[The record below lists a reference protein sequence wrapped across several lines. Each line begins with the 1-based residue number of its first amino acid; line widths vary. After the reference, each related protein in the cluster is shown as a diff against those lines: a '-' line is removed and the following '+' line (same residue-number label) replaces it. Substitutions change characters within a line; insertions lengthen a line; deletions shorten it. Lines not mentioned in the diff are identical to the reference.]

1 MCAHG
6 RALHSFS
13 SVMMKEV
20 GEVSQE
26 TNQNKTLQYTRAAVF
41 LRERRQSVPVWGS
54 QSVSA
59 SKERLQSKR
68 RKISASENGAC
79 FELARNISVTGCGEC
94 NFKVLKSTE
103 FWKQLLKFV
112 SKSDLTSPVSD
123 VYKWH
128 TPLNHIC
135 TQCMNSHIL
144 DFPFQIQHFFQCKKK

>member
-1 MCAHG
+1 MKSCLHIEEPCIHFHQWWWKKSEKLKKNPQKPSQVHKSHCVPNRDKTVSSSLG
-6 RALHSFS
+6 KPVSKCKSRAS
-13 SVMMKEV
+13 
-20 GEVSQE
+20 
-26 TNQNKTLQYTRAAVF
+26 
-41 LRERRQSVPVWGS
+41 LRS
-54 QSVSA
+54 
-59 SKERLQSKR
+59 LQSK

-79 FELARNISVTGCGEC
+79 LELARNISITGCGEC
-94 NFKVLKSTE
+94 NFKVLKSME

-144 DFPFQIQHFFQCKKK
+144 DFPFQL